1 MTGSNTEYR
10 LNNPVAPRCFAPGLH
25 GVRYCFAG
33 SIWYKGGMAP
43 RQKIPSV
50 SRWLIN
56 IGLTLQFYI
65 PWAVLLYGFGASA
78 YEFLTSTHPK
88 VRGMASYM
96 ATMILIILV
105 FAIIWYIV
113 YLLWDRHGNRLHALC
128 FLFATNLLVDLIW
141 LSSWKEMVSSTN
153 ANTLLFWITSPT
165 PLIIPT
171 VLYIV
176 ALLLFTP
183 KNAS

>member
-1 MTGSNTEYR
+1 MI
-10 LNNPVAPRCFAPGLH
+10 P
-25 GVRYCFAG
+25 
-33 SIWYKGGMAP
+33 K
-43 RQKIPSV
+43 QKISSA

-113 YLLWDRHGNRLHALC
+113 YLCWDRYGNRFHALC
-128 FLFATNLLVDLIW
+128 FLFATNLLVGLIW
-141 LSSWKEMVSSTN
+141 FSSWAEMFSDAN
-153 ANTLLFWITSPT
+153 APLFWITSPT

-171 VLYIV
+171 LCYTV
-176 ALLLFTP
+176 ALLLWTP
-183 KNAS
+183 KNVS